1 MRRCVI
7 AGTIAQIC
15 LLGSVCLPESAAAL
29 PTTRYVALGGTDV
42 PPCSAAAPCRH
53 VAYAITQAVAGDTI
67 NIGIGTFAEPGL
79 EIKKQLTLIGAGS
92 GTAST
97 YDPAHDTLIE
107 ATSSR
112 AAIEAT
118 ASASFSNL
126 RLEGHVGG
134 FPPFEEDYPALHVQ
148 ASGGAALALNVTNL
162 VGTQAK
168 AASSFTQPTIGLET
182 VSKGSIAAAMSGVT
196 AIGAGSALG
205 LLQNEGVASL
215 TLSQST
221 VTSRGEASGAAA
233 EILGHDSAQLS
244 NTTVGGTGV
253 GFEINGAGSLSA
265 RHSSFS
271 GTSMGVKA
279 RLNASGEGTA
289 EVSLRDSLAAAVAG
303 GAFGANAGV
312 MLLSEAAGG
321 SLVKFEATNSTLTA
335 YGKEAS
341 AGLKLESQK
350 AGATA
355 ATIRNTIAHAADPTS
370 PGTPRDILAT
380 GPGPATV
387 IAESSGYSTANATF
401 GATITPP
408 ASAGNVSGDPAFAS
422 PSTGNFTLGGGSP
435 MLQRGNLALIESGE
449 LDLAGN
455 PYVESDCGLILNPD
469 IGAYELQRVFACPAS
484 PAPLGPSI
492 PLATSRA
499 PVISAAS
506 ISAPRRAHHPGKARA
521 GKLTFTLNQ
530 AATVTVVLERLAN
543 GHVRRKAC
551 VARVRACTRTI
562 RVAALHVSG
571 KAGRNALTLPSL
583 RLLRHLKAGRYAI
596 VLTAVNS
603 RHLAS
608 ASRTL
613 RFTLR

>member
-1 MRRCVI
+1 MRRRSIV
-7 AGTIAQIC
+7 GTIAATC
-15 LLGSVCLPESAAAL
+15 LLGTLCLPGSAGAL
-29 PTTRYVALGGTDV
+29 PTTRYVALGGSDV

-53 VAYAITQAVAGDTI
+53 VAYAITQAIPGDTI
-67 NIGIGTFAEPGL
+67 SIGAGTFSEGGL
-79 EIKKQLTLIGAGS
+79 EIKKQLTLIGAGA

-112 AAIEAT
+112 ATIEAT
-118 ASASFSNL
+118 ASASFSDL

-134 FPPFEEDYPALHVQ
+134 FLPEEDFPALHVQ
-148 ASGGAALALNVTNL
+148 ASGAAVTVSVTN
-162 VGTQAK
+162 VVATQAK
-168 AASSFTQPTIGLET
+168 ATSSFADPTIGLET
-182 VSKGSIAAAMSGVT
+182 VSKGSITATMTGLT
-196 AIGAGSALG
+196 AIGAASALG
-205 LLQNEGVASL
+205 LLEDEGPASL

-221 VTSRGEASGAAA
+221 ITSRGEVGGAAA
-233 EILGHDSAQLS
+233 EILGADSAQVS
-244 NTTVGGTGV
+244 NTTVGGAAI

-265 RHSSFS
+265 GHSSFT
-271 GTSMGVKA
+271 GTSVGVKA
-279 RLNASGEGTA
+279 RLNASGAGTA

-321 SLVKFEATNSTLTA
+321 SLVNFEATNSTLTA

-355 ATIRNTIAHAADPTS
+355 ATIRNTIAYAADPTS

-387 IAESSGYSTANATF
+387 SAESSGYSTASAAS
-401 GATITPP
+401 GATVTPP

-422 PSTGNFTLGGGSP
+422 PSTGDFALGAGSP
-435 MLQRGNLALIESGE
+435 MLERGNLTLMEPGE

-455 PYVESDCGLILNPD
+455 PHVQSDCGVILNPD
-469 IGAYELQRVFACPAS
+469 IGAYELQRVFACPTP
-484 PAPLGPSI
+484 PAQPL
-492 PLATSRA
+492 PLATRRT
-499 PVISAAS
+499 PVIGSAS

-521 GKLTFTLNQ
+521 GKLTFTLNE
-530 AATVTVVLERLAN
+530 AATVTVVLERLSK

-551 VARVRACTRTI
+551 VARARACTRRI
-562 RVAALHVSG
+562 KVAGLHFAG
-571 KAGRNALTLPSL
+571 KAGANRFTLPSL
-583 RLLRHLKAGRYAI
+583 KLLRHLKAGRYAI

-603 RHLAS
+603 HHLS
-608 ASRTL
+608 SPPISL
-613 RFTLR
+613 GFTLR